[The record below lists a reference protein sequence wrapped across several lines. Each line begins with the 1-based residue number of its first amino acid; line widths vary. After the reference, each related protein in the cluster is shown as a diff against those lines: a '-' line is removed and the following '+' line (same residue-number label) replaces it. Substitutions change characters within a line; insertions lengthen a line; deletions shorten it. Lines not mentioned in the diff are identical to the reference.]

1 MRRDGALVHQQFQAQ
16 AEQTPEAIAVA
27 VEGKLVTYA
36 DLDRRSNQLAHYLQ
50 ARGVGPEV
58 VVGICLERSL
68 ELLVAVFGVLKTGG
82 AHLMLDPASP
92 SSRLALMLHEARPAV
107 VLTDP
112 ELSRRLPGATGR
124 TVHLD
129 PRFAILEGAPSSPP
143 PSTVRE
149 GNLASL
155 FYTSGS
161 SGHPKAV
168 MRPHFGG
175 KYPTWAQSTFGFTPD
190 DRHLLKTSVG
200 FTVFLS
206 EIFWPLLTGGR
217 VVVAR
222 PDGDRDSGYLVRLIA
237 EQDITVLQAV
247 PSLLRVVVDEPGFE
261 ACTSLRHVVAIGEA
275 MPPGLPERLSE
286 RSRAELTVLYGTTE
300 APTAAFRRCG
310 RGDGWRSA
318 NSASPLPDRRI
329 FVVDGSLRPLPPGT
343 AGELCVGGRLARG
356 YLRRPGLT
364 AERFIPDPFSGEPG
378 SRLYR
383 TGDLARCSDDGKVEL
398 LGRLDDQVKI
408 RGVRIE
414 PAEIEAALI
423 QHPGI
428 GASAVVAHEDG
439 KGNRSLVAY
448 VTPVATAPAA
458 HELRAFLAER
468 LPDSL
473 VPAAVVVLERL
484 PLLASG
490 KLDRQAL
497 PPPPGACLDPTR
509 RQAPRNAAEEL
520 VAGIWAE
527 VLGLDGVGVEE
538 DFFALGGHSLA
549 ATQVLTRLRDSLGVD
564 LPVTAL
570 FERSTIAQLAELIS
584 GRLKEVATGNAST
597 R

>member
-1 MRRDGALVHQQFQAQ
+1 
-16 AEQTPEAIAVA
+16 
-27 VEGKLVTYA
+27 
-36 DLDRRSNQLAHYLQ
+36 
-50 ARGVGPEV
+50 
-58 VVGICLERSL
+58 
-68 ELLVAVFGVLKTGG
+68 
-82 AHLMLDPASP
+82 
-92 SSRLALMLHEARPAV
+92 
-107 VLTDP
+107 
-112 ELSRRLPGATGR
+112 
-124 TVHLD
+124 
-129 PRFAILEGAPSSPP
+129 
-143 PSTVRE
+143 
-149 GNLASL
+149 
-155 FYTSGS
+155 
-161 SGHPKAV
+161 
-168 MRPHFGG
+168 
-175 KYPTWAQSTFGFTPD
+175 
-190 DRHLLKTSVG
+190 
-200 FTVFLS
+200 
-206 EIFWPLLTGGR
+206 
-217 VVVAR
+217 
-222 PDGDRDSGYLVRLIA
+222 
-237 EQDITVLQAV
+237 
-247 PSLLRVVVDEPGFE
+247 
-261 ACTSLRHVVAIGEA
+261 
-275 MPPGLPERLSE
+275 
-286 RSRAELTVLYGTTE
+286 
-300 APTAAFRRCG
+300 
-310 RGDGWRSA
+310 
-318 NSASPLPDRRI
+318 
-329 FVVDGSLRPLPPGT
+329 
-343 AGELCVGGRLARG
+343 
-356 YLRRPGLT
+356 
-364 AERFIPDPFSGEPG
+364 
-378 SRLYR
+378 
-383 TGDLARCSDDGKVEL
+383 VEL

-497 PPPPGACLDPTR
+497 PPPPGACLDPAR

>member
-1 MRRDGALVHQQFQAQ
+1 
-16 AEQTPEAIAVA
+16 
-27 VEGKLVTYA
+27 
-36 DLDRRSNQLAHYLQ
+36 
-50 ARGVGPEV
+50 
-58 VVGICLERSL
+58 
-68 ELLVAVFGVLKTGG
+68 
-82 AHLMLDPASP
+82 
-92 SSRLALMLHEARPAV
+92 
-107 VLTDP
+107 
-112 ELSRRLPGATGR
+112 
-124 TVHLD
+124 
-129 PRFAILEGAPSSPP
+129 
-143 PSTVRE
+143 
-149 GNLASL
+149 
-155 FYTSGS
+155 
-161 SGHPKAV
+161 
-168 MRPHFGG
+168 MRPHAGG
-175 KYPTWAQSTFGFTPD
+175 KHPSWAQTTFGLTPD

-206 EIFWPLLTGGR
+206 EIFWPLQTGGR

-222 PDGDRDSGYLVRLIA
+222 PEGDKDSGYLVRLIA
-237 EQDITVLQAV
+237 EHEITVLQGV
-247 PSLLRVVVDEPGFE
+247 PSLLRVLADEPGFG
-261 ACTSLRHVVAIGEA
+261 ACTSLRHIVAIGEA
-275 MPPGLPERLSE
+275 MPPGLPDRLLD
-286 RSRAELTVLYGTTE
+286 RTNAELTVLYGTTE
-300 APTAAFRRCG
+300 APTATFRRCR

-318 NSASPLPDRRI
+318 NSGQPLPDRRI
-329 FVVDGSLRPLPPGT
+329 FVVNGAFQQLPAGT

-356 YLRRPGLT
+356 YLGQPGLT
-364 AERFIPDPFSGEPG
+364 AERFVPDPFSDEPG
-378 SRLYR
+378 GRLYR
-383 TGDLARCSDDGKVEL
+383 TGDLARWNGDGMVEL

-408 RGVRIE
+408 HGVRIE
-414 PAEIEAALI
+414 PVEIEAVLS

-428 GASAVVAHEDG
+428 KASAVVAREDG
-439 KGNRSLVAY
+439 QGNRSLVAY
-448 VTPVATAPAA
+448 VAPVETAPEAR
-458 HELRAFLAER
+458 ELRAFLAER

-497 PPPPGACLDPTR
+497 PPPPGPCLDPAR

-570 FERSTIAQLAELIS
+570 FERSTVAQLAELIS
-584 GRLKEVATGNAST
+584 ERLKEVATGNAST